1 MASYVFTTLPWLR
14 LGSLRTLADTR
25 YAMLTTAALVNSEED
40 VRGYYND
47 EDVNM
52 NIGNDTISPERH
64 RENAL
69 QVQAARE
76 MRRNLDVGGKRDAS
90 TMRTQATYLCSDF
103 EMYATNKSTTFPLS
117 GALQDKVGLRSSEL
131 CLRSLM
137 SRLTSPKQRGP
148 LNHSKNTYKPFLK
161 NNGYNHGAHSSM
173 PTSGC
178 ARELG
183 CSFT

>member
-1 MASYVFTTLPWLR
+1 
-14 LGSLRTLADTR
+14 
-25 YAMLTTAALVNSEED
+25 MLTTAALVNSEED

-117 GALQDKVGLRSSEL
+117 GALQDKVGLRCPEQYGEYSEEVYVQHIAAAL
-131 CLRSLM
+131 KLVPRPPIVMINHDKRFVASAHKILR
-137 SRLTSPKQRGP
+137 QRE
-148 LNHSKNTYKPFLK
+148 NFI
-161 NNGYNHGAHSSM
+161 GYDAVGAYLATELRMRGAWWFMVH
-173 PTSGC
+173 PSG
-178 ARELG
+178 AK
-183 CSFT
+183 